1 MSEMVQPL
9 APTALAAKL
18 ESGKLPF
25 ETLTQLESLSGI
37 LGQERA
43 VEAIQFGVA
52 MHRPGYNI
60 YVMGDSGTGRSS
72 YVTSY
77 LKSEAKRKDAPSEWV
92 YVNNFKDYR
101 SPKAIEFQPGQSKE
115 F

>member
-1 MSEMVQPL
+1 MSEMVQAL
-9 APTALAAKL
+9 APNALAAKI
-18 ESGKLPF
+18 EKGSLPF
-25 ETLTQLESLSGI
+25 KTLSELEPLSGI

-60 YVMGDSGTGRSS
+60 FVMGGAGTGRSS

-77 LKSEAKRKDAPSEWV
+77 LKSEAKR
-92 YVNNFKDYR
+92 NGRN
-101 SPKAIEFQPGQSKE
+101 Q
-115 F
+115 